1 MKKVLFITCCLY
13 CFSSLQA
20 QRQLDLEECRQL
32 ALDNN
37 KSLKIAR
44 ENVHAAQSLSKAA
57 FAEFFPNIS
66 AFGSYMYN
74 QKNVSI
80 LGEDAHLP
88 VGILDA
94 SGNFGTGIG
103 SNSIPTPHPDGT
115 FTFDESA
122 VNNKFIMVDGN
133 PVPLDAQGNPFD
145 PGKSPESLQW
155 KNHALLPKEA
165 MEFDMHNIFVGG
177 INFVQ
182 PLFMGGKI
190 IQLNKIA
197 KYNQTIAGVRL
208 QEQTDELIVNVDEA
222 YWRVVSLENKVQ
234 LAKEY
239 RNLVAELDKNME
251 ALREEGLATKADAL
265 KIKVKLNEADV
276 TLTKAENGL
285 NLSGMALN
293 QLCGLPLE
301 ERVELKDTDLK
312 ETLEIQPAVSIEQ
325 AWANRPEIKM
335 LTQAGN
341 IAEANSK
348 IMASR
353 FMPTIALTG
362 GYVTTNPNSF
372 NGYEKKFSGMFTV
385 GVTAVVPLFH
395 FGEKI
400 HTLNA
405 ARTQSVIAKLELED
419 AKEKI
424 ELQVHQNSYRINES
438 LKKKEMTRKNV
449 ENAKEN
455 LYYAQEGFDEGVITS
470 TDLLMAQNAWLSA
483 ESEFLDAS
491 IDVKLNN
498 LYLKK
503 SIGNLY

>member
-1 MKKVLFITCCLY
+1 MKKILFITCCLY
-13 CFSSLQA
+13 CITSLQA

-32 ALDNN
+32 ALENN
-37 KSLKIAR
+37 KSLKIAK

-57 FAEFFPNIS
+57 LAEFFPNIS
-66 AFGSYMYN
+66 AYGSYLYN
-74 QKNVSI
+74 QKNISI
-80 LGEDAHLP
+80 LGEDAYLP
-88 VGILDA
+88 VGVLDA

-103 SNSIPTPHPDGT
+103 SNSIPTPNPDGT
-115 FTFDESA
+115 FTFDDSA
-122 VNNKFIMVDGN
+122 INNKFIMVDGN
-133 PVPLDAQGNPFD
+133 PVPLDAEGNPFD
-145 PGKSPESLQW
+145 PGKSPENLQW

-165 MEFDMHNIFVGG
+165 TEFNMHNIFVGG

-197 KYNQTIAGVRL
+197 KYNQTIAGARV

-251 ALREEGLATKADAL
+251 ALREEGLATKADVL

-312 ETLEIQPAVSIEQ
+312 EALEIQPTVSIEQ

-335 LTQAGN
+335 LTQASN

-372 NGYEKKFSGMFTV
+372 NGYQKKFSGMFTV

-405 ARTQSVIAKLELED
+405 ARTQSVIAKLELEN

-424 ELQVHQNSYRINES
+424 ELQIHQNSYRINES

-483 ESEFLDAS
+483 ESEFLDAT

-503 SIGNLY
+503 SVGNLY

>member
-1 MKKVLFITCCLY
+1 
-13 CFSSLQA
+13 
-20 QRQLDLEECRQL
+20 
-32 ALDNN
+32 
-37 KSLKIAR
+37 
-44 ENVHAAQSLSKAA
+44 
-57 FAEFFPNIS
+57 
-66 AFGSYMYN
+66 
-74 QKNVSI
+74 
-80 LGEDAHLP
+80 
-88 VGILDA
+88 
-94 SGNFGTGIG
+94 
-103 SNSIPTPHPDGT
+103 
-115 FTFDESA
+115 
-122 VNNKFIMVDGN
+122 
-133 PVPLDAQGNPFD
+133 
-145 PGKSPESLQW
+145 
-155 KNHALLPKEA
+155 
-165 MEFDMHNIFVGG
+165 
-177 INFVQ
+177 
-182 PLFMGGKI
+182 
-190 IQLNKIA
+190 
-197 KYNQTIAGVRL
+197 
-208 QEQTDELIVNVDEA
+208 
-222 YWRVVSLENKVQ
+222 
-234 LAKEY
+234 
-239 RNLVAELDKNME
+239 
-251 ALREEGLATKADAL
+251 
-265 KIKVKLNEADV
+265 
-276 TLTKAENGL
+276 
-285 NLSGMALN
+285 
-293 QLCGLPLE
+293 
-301 ERVELKDTDLK
+301 
-312 ETLEIQPAVSIEQ
+312 
-325 AWANRPEIKM
+325 
-335 LTQAGN
+335 
-341 IAEANSK
+341 
-348 IMASR
+348 MASR